1 MLYAATRAT
10 VKKEFG
16 GGHVK
21 DDMFGTVEVL
31 VYTGISRTRKSKMG
45 KWFTLQIYKG
55 SCIYHFQYFLLI
67 CIITIIFTSTNF
79 IYGLLLICLYN
90 FASVKSL

>member
-31 VYTGISRTRKSKMG
+31 VYTGISRTKNIGSTIG
-45 KWFTLQIYKG
+45 QWFSLYSRFTKG
-55 SCIYHFQYFLLI
+55 ALS
-67 CIITIIFTSTNF
+67 IIFYIF
-79 IYGLLLICLYN
+79 D
-90 FASVKSL
+90 

>member
-1 MLYAATRAT
+1 MVRAVSVYFVTVYLFHKESINLFLQVRQKMLYAATRAT

-31 VYTGISRTRKSKMG
+31 VYTGISRTRN
-45 KWFTLQIYKG
+45 I
-55 SCIYHFQYFLLI
+55 
-67 CIITIIFTSTNF
+67 
-79 IYGLLLICLYN
+79 
-90 FASVKSL
+90 

>member
-21 DDMFGTVEVL
+21 DEMFGTVEV
-31 VYTGISRTRKSKMG
+31 
-45 KWFTLQIYKG
+45 Q
-55 SCIYHFQYFLLI
+55 
-67 CIITIIFTSTNF
+67 
-79 IYGLLLICLYN
+79 
-90 FASVKSL
+90 

>member
-21 DDMFGTVEVL
+21 DEMFGTVEVL
-31 VYTGISRTRKSKMG
+31 VYTGISRIIILVVQLVNG
-45 KWFTLQIYKG
+45 FLYTLYIYKG
-55 SCIYHFQYFLLI
+55 SFIYLFDQFLLLFSLPPI
-67 CIITIIFTSTNF
+67 
-79 IYGLLLICLYN
+79 LYMDHN
-90 FASVKSL
+90 

>member
-21 DDMFGTVEVL
+21 DEMFGTIEVL
-31 VYTGISRTRKSKMG
+31 VYTGISR
-45 KWFTLQIYKG
+45 
-55 SCIYHFQYFLLI
+55 
-67 CIITIIFTSTNF
+67 IIILDHNII
-79 IYGLLLICLYN
+79 LYPILYVDHN
-90 FASVKSL
+90 KFVQNILPM

>member
-31 VYTGISRTRKSKMG
+31 VYTGISRTRNILG
-45 KWFTLQIYKG
+45 
-55 SCIYHFQYFLLI
+55 
-67 CIITIIFTSTNF
+67 
-79 IYGLLLICLYN
+79 
-90 FASVKSL
+90 

>member
-21 DDMFGTVEVL
+21 DEMFGTVEVL
-31 VYTGISRTRKSKMG
+31 VYTGISRIIILVVQLVNG
-45 KWFTLQIYKG
+45 FLYTLYIYKG
-55 SCIYHFQYFLLI
+55 S
-67 CIITIIFTSTNF
+67 F
-79 IYGLLLICLYN
+79 IYL
-90 FASVKSL
+90 FDKF

>member
-21 DDMFGTVEVL
+21 DEMFGTVEVWNQQFPAEKRRFCSTLSSYLGRTLL
-31 VYTGISRTRKSKMG
+31 VN
-45 KWFTLQIYKG
+45 TLSGY
-55 SCIYHFQYFLLI
+55 
-67 CIITIIFTSTNF
+67 
-79 IYGLLLICLYN
+79 
-90 FASVKSL
+90 